1 MRTSSLTACCCI
13 AILGLRRWCGNSR
26 GSTLT
31 SHSEGAITFKNARKN
46 LEALAAVPRD
56 RLLLETDSPY
66 MTPVPYRGKTNF
78 PRYVSLVADK
88 AAEVLSV
95 SREEVEEL
103 TLRNTKRLFFKLK

>member
-1 MRTSSLTACCCI
+1 
-13 AILGLRRWCGNSR
+13 
-26 GSTLT
+26 
-31 SHSEGAITFKNARKN
+31 
-46 LEALAAVPRD
+46 
-56 RLLLETDSPY
+56 